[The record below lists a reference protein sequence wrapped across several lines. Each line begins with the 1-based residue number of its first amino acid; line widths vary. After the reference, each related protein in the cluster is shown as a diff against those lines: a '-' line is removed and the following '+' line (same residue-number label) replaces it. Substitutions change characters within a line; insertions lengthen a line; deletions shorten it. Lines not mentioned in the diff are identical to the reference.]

1 MGEGRNG
8 HAILGPSAS
17 GRWIA
22 CPASVRMIRDL
33 GPAEEDSIYAQEGTL
48 FHTLCEVV
56 ASYRLLGGEVDHYDI
71 GMLDWALNALEDWH
85 DDQLRYVEEWI
96 ILLQEYLDEE
106 EGAEL
111 HLEVVV
117 DTGIPGCWGT
127 ADAVIVYPSG
137 RIRVIDI
144 KYGAGVK
151 VICEGNSQL
160 RLYGVGA
167 LETLIKD
174 PLTVHEVITTVW
186 QPRMDNLSEEV
197 LTRHELLNWR
207 DDIIP
212 IAKLAL
218 GEDAPFGP
226 SEQTCRWC
234 PVAGIC
240 KPRANKMLAID
251 FGHPD
256 ALSGDEMA
264 EAYSKI
270 SELSQWLNDIQDAAL
285 KMAHDEEG
293 SVPGYKVV
301 RSNGRRYIA
310 DEVKAIEILVNAG
323 YDREA
328 VERTS
333 IQTLG
338 ALDKLVGSKDELG
351 KVLGDLVGMSEG
363 RLCLAPL
370 SDSRPPADA
379 VHSAKTDFAGITHQ
393 GDA

>member
-22 CPASVRMIRDL
+22 CPASVRMIRDHA
-33 GPAEEDSIYAQEGTL
+33 PEQEDSIYAQEGTL

-56 ASYRLLGGEVDHYDI
+56 ASYRLLGGEVGHYDV

-96 ILLQEYLDEE
+96 ILLQGYLDEE
-106 EGAEL
+106 EGAQL
-111 HLEVVV
+111 FLEVVV
-117 DTGIPGCWGT
+117 DTGVPGCWGT
-127 ADAVIVYPSG
+127 ADAVIVYSD

-144 KYGAGVK
+144 KYGAGVQ
-151 VICEGNSQL
+151 VECVGNPQL

-167 LETLIKD
+167 LETLIED
-174 PLTVHEVITTVW
+174 PLTIHEVTTTVW
-186 QPRMDNLSEEV
+186 QPRRDNLSEET

-207 DDIIP
+207 NDVIP
-212 IAKLAL
+212 AAKLAL

-240 KPRANKMLAID
+240 KPRAKKMLAID
-251 FGHPD
+251 FGDPD
-256 ALSGDEMA
+256 VLTGEEMA
-264 EAYSKI
+264 DAYSKI
-270 SELSQWLNDIQDAAL
+270 GELSQWLNDIQDAAL
-285 KMAHDEEG
+285 KMAYEEDG
-293 SVPGYKVV
+293 SVPGFKVV
-301 RSNGRRYIA
+301 RSNGRRYIT
-310 DEVKAIEILVNAG
+310 DEVLAVKTLVEAG
-323 YDREA
+323 YDRDA

-338 ALDKLVGSKDELG
+338 ALDKLTGSKDELG

-379 VHSAKTDFAGITHQ
+379 THSAKTDFAEITE